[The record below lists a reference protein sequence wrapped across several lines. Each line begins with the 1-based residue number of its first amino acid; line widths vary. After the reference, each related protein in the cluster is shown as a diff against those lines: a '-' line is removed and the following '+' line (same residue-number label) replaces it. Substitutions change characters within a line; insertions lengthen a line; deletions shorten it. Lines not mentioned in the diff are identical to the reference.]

1 MVGPRPNNIY
11 LALATQGKRTREE
24 GGREIVI
31 PSSVA
36 SKPRGPSHTLHQSQ
50 LARATASTY
59 LTREKRK
66 QRGLNESTVTF
77 WYL

>member
-11 LALATQGKRTREE
+11 LALATQGKRTKEE
-24 GGREIVI
+24 EGREIVI

-36 SKPRGPSHTLHQSQ
+36 SKRRGPSHTLHQSQ

-59 LTREKRK
+59 QTREKK
-66 QRGLNESTVTF
+66 KEIGLNCDSVTSF
-77 WYL
+77 